1 MRFSYCVGT
10 TLVTAALFL
19 FYFTHYR
26 PFLKLF
32 FGCYTL
38 TALLLFLGTSI
49 VCVNN
54 LMRTADLVLWFPDIT
69 SVCTHPWHQNHIKV
83 FMVQLNLTILSGL
96 VEHAALEANLESQG
110 KVEGMRNKGRLLM
123 WNIRNLKS
131 DLWI

>member
-54 LMRTADLVLWFPDIT
+54 LMRTADLVLQFSHRT
-69 SVCTHPWHQNHIKV
+69 SFCIHTLEIDLKV
-83 FMVQLNLTILSGL
+83 FTVLLNLTKKKCKQMFQLLRVNRFGQNWTRLTPNRQIM
-96 VEHAALEANLESQG
+96 NL
-110 KVEGMRNKGRLLM
+110 
-123 WNIRNLKS
+123 
-131 DLWI
+131 